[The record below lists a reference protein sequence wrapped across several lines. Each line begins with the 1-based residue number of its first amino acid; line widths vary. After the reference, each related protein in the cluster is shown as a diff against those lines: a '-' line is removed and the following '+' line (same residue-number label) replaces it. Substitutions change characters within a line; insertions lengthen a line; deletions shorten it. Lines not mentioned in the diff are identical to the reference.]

1 MRNMLI
7 GKTKCG
13 TYWSNIPGHI
23 ERAFCS
29 FCRKTTGI
37 DMIETEQHL
46 WLTCEHNGQR
56 QTWETTTN
64 IWTKTTL
71 RNLPAIS
78 LGLIKGSAAI
88 TFNDDRNS
96 DSERLRIL
104 ISMTLWAIWKSRN
117 KNTINNQDVV
127 PNETIE
133 ILKDMISSLI
143 RNSWIATKFM
153 EPTRRMKRQ
162 RKLRSL
168 WGDGNFVDFDANPYP
183 TINFS

>member
-1 MRNMLI
+1 VAVRGLRDLDRAI
-7 GKTKCG
+7 GG
-13 TYWSNIPGHI
+13 NFVLSMGGSIARH
-23 ERAFCS
+23 
-29 FCRKTTGI
+29 
-37 DMIETEQHL
+37 
-46 WLTCEHNGQR
+46 
-56 QTWETTTN
+56 
-64 IWTKTTL
+64 
-71 RNLPAIS
+71 
-78 LGLIKGSAAI
+78 IKGSAAI

-117 KNTINNQDVV
+117 KNTINSQDVV

-153 EPTRRMKRQ
+153 EPTRKMKRQ

>member
-1 MRNMLI
+1 MNTTDRDRPGKPLRIYGGKPHSIRN
-7 GKTKCG
+7 
-13 TYWSNIPGHI
+13 W
-23 ERAFCS
+23 
-29 FCRKTTGI
+29 
-37 DMIETEQHL
+37 
-46 WLTCEHNGQR
+46 
-56 QTWETTTN
+56 
-64 IWTKTTL
+64 
-71 RNLPAIS
+71 PAIS

-88 TFNDDRNS
+88 TFHDDRNS

-127 PNETIE
+127 PNGTIE
-133 ILKDMISSLI
+133 ILKDMISNLI

-153 EPTRRMKRQ
+153 EPTRRTIRQ

-168 WGDGNFVDFDANPYP
+168 WGDGSFVDFDATPYP